1 MYNAMY
7 VGRFHVATMIRK
19 QIYIEER
26 QDRTLKRR
34 ARARGV
40 TEAEIIREALDEV
53 DTRTGGR
60 ARRPPLDPAAARK
73 AVAFM
78 RGLAAQRSKGP
89 AGRRWTR
96 ESLYD
101 DRLARWTKS

>member
-1 MYNAMY
+1 
-7 VGRFHVATMIRK
+7 MIRK
-19 QIYIEER
+19 QIYIEAH
-26 QDRTLKRR
+26 QDLRLKRR
-34 ARARGV
+34 ARERGV

-53 DTRTGGR
+53 HTRTGGR
-60 ARRPPLDPAAARK
+60 GRRPGLDPVAARK

-78 RGLAAQRSKGP
+78 RALAARGSKGP

-101 DRLARWTKS
+101 DRLDRWTRS

>member
-1 MYNAMY
+1 
-7 VGRFHVATMIRK
+7 MIVLPSASALSS
-19 QIYIEER
+19 ESHPTLEV
-26 QDRTLKRR
+26 DSSTLKRR
-34 ARARGV
+34 ARQRGV

-60 ARRPPLDPAAARK
+60 SRRPELDPEAARK
-73 AVAFM
+73 AMAFM
-78 RGLAAQRSKGP
+78 RALAARRSKGP

>member
-26 QDRTLKRR
+26 QDRRLKRR
-34 ARARGV
+34 AKARGV
-40 TEAEIIREALDEV
+40 TEAEIIRDALDEV
-53 DTRTGGR
+53 DASTGGR
-60 ARRPPLDPAAARK
+60 GRRARLDPAAARK

-78 RGLAAQRSKGP
+78 RGLAARRSKGP